1 MNWVRTR
8 FGRPVILF
16 HWLAG
21 TAGVLIL
28 LAATLY
34 SPFPEIQTPPS
45 ALLIFLAFHFAA
57 SFLHFQFAR
66 LQIVVTF
73 ESAFTTAALLVLGT
87 LPAVWIAVAAVIIGS
102 LKRVFQR
109 RLVLHR
115 KTPLSYD
122 LSIIVFN
129 AGMTAIMWLS
139 GASVYVLVMKAPIPV
154 ETLNSYIVLSILAMY
169 ACLST
174 INVVALFL
182 SNFLQA
188 QNATLFFRQAFLPAF
203 LTELATIPY
212 GILMALTYSG
222 MGVWA
227 FVFLSLTL
235 LLSNLVLRNIS
246 LMRRDQEEKL
256 RQSTGLNRITRRINS
271 LRKEQAILQL
281 LYSEVPEFI
290 DTEDMFVAVE
300 DREMGSLRFLTK
312 QAPALTELAHYVW
325 KTGEVLLVRDNVRES
340 KESLKLPLAKAGIN
354 SCLVMPIRSV
364 DRLHG
369 IIGLTSS
376 EVGSFKEEHVSVL
389 LMIAGEAALALE
401 NSRLYNDLTDKVSQL
416 ERLNKELR
424 QVDRMKSEFL
434 ANVSHELRTPLTT
447 IKGYVD
453 YMMRE
458 KMGPLTPLQNEGL
471 IIAQR
476 NILRLQRLIN
486 DLIDYTRLEFK
497 RPPLSLSATSFD
509 SIWNPVYGEYVE
521 SIMQKRQ
528 SLHLMIPQNLPLL
541 FVDTQLITQALKSLL
556 SNATKFTPEGGIIWI
571 EARTLEQDDYFDRDV
586 YRMHCALEALI
597 PIEISIRDNG
607 VGIPI
612 ETQNKIFDR
621 FYQVDSSHT
630 RRYGGTGL
638 GLAIVK
644 SVMDAHGTKVSVQSN
659 QGEGSTFTFVIPGI
673 QASDVDTSLKTAQ
686 VTSHSRPKYV
696 T

>member
-1 MNWVRTR
+1 MNWVRSR

-16 HWLAG
+16 HWVAG
-21 TAGVLIL
+21 IAGIL
-28 LAATLY
+28 LLFLGTLF
-34 SPFPEIQTPPS
+34 SPFPESENPPA
-45 ALLIFLAFHFAA
+45 ALLIFLALHFAA

-73 ESAFTTAALLVLGT
+73 ESAFTTAALLLLGT
-87 LPAVWIAVAAVIIGS
+87 LPAVWIGFAAVIIGS

-129 AGMTAIMWLS
+129 AGMTAIMWLA
-139 GASVYVLVMKAPIPV
+139 GATVYVLVMKAPIPIV
-154 ETLNSYIVLSILAMY
+154 TLNGYVVLSVLAMY
-169 ACLST
+169 ACLSA
-174 INVVALFL
+174 INVIALFL
-182 SNFLQA
+182 SNYLQG
-188 QNATLFFRQAFLPAF
+188 QNASLFFRQAFFPAF
-203 LTELATIPY
+203 LAELATIPY
-212 GILMALTYSG
+212 GILMALTYAG

-227 FVFLSLTL
+227 FGFLAVTL

-246 LMRRDQEEKL
+246 LMRLDQEEKL
-256 RQSTGLNRITRRINS
+256 RQSTGLNRITRRISS
-271 LRKEQAILQL
+271 LRQEQSILQL

-300 DREMGSLRFLTK
+300 DPESGSLRFLT
-312 QAPALTELAHYVW
+312 AERAALPALAEHVW
-325 KTGEVLLVRDNVRES
+325 NTGEVLLIRDTLRDG
-340 KESLKLPLAKAGIN
+340 KEPLKLPMEQAGIC
-354 SCLVMPIRSV
+354 SCLVMPIRSA
-364 DRLHG
+364 DRIHG
-369 IIGLTSS
+369 ILGLISS
-376 EVGSFKEEHVSVL
+376 EAGTFKEEHASVL
-389 LMIAGEAALALE
+389 MMIAGEAALALE
-401 NSRLYNDLTDKVSQL
+401 NSRLYNDLTDKVSEL

-453 YMMRE
+453 YMIRE

-497 RPPLSLSATSFD
+497 RPPLSLSACSFHV
-509 SIWNPVYGEYVE
+509 IWNPVYAEYVE
-521 SIMQKRQ
+521 TIMQKRQ

-541 FVDTQLITQALKSLL
+541 FVDTQLISQALKSLL
-556 SNATKFTPEGGIIWI
+556 SNATKFTPEGGIVWV
-571 EARTLEQDDYFDRDV
+571 EARMLEQDDYYDREV
-586 YRMHCALEALI
+586 YRTHCSLEALI

-607 VGIPI
+607 VGIPADVL
-612 ETQNKIFDR
+612 NKIFDR

-644 SVMDAHGTKVSVQSN
+644 SVMDAHGTKVQVQSN
-659 QGEGSTFTFVIPGI
+659 PGEGSTFTFVIPGI
-673 QASDVDTSLKTAQ
+673 QAEDVNDSLKLAQ
-686 VTSHSRPKYV
+686 VTSHPRPKYV